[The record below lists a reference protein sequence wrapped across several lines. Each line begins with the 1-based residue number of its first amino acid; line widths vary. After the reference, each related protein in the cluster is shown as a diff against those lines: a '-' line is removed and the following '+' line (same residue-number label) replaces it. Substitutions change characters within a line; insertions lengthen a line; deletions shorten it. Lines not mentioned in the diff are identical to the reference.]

1 MLQSNADR
9 CDKIWDNVC
18 LAEDGDE
25 LCAWIFGWSD
35 DESFDDYDDD
45 EDEDWYNSE
54 DEEDEVE
61 LDSFEEEEEWRARN
75 LRG

>member
-9 CDKIWDNVC
+9 CDEIWDNVC

-25 LCAWIFGWSD
+25 LCAFIFGFND
-35 DESFDDYDDD
+35 DESVDDYDDD
-45 EDEDWYNSE
+45 EDEAWYNSE
-54 DEEDEVE
+54 DEGEEE
-61 LDSFEEEEEWRARN
+61 WGSFEEEEEWRARS

>member
-9 CDKIWDNVC
+9 CDEIWDNVC
-18 LAEDGDE
+18 LAEDGE
-25 LCAWIFGWSD
+25 ILCAWIFAGFND
-35 DESFDDYDDD
+35 DGSFDDYDDD

-54 DEEDEVE
+54 DEE
-61 LDSFEEEEEWRARN
+61 LDSFEEEEEWRARS

>member
-9 CDKIWDNVC
+9 CDEIWDNVC

-25 LCAWIFGWSD
+25 LCAYIFGLSD
-35 DESFDDYDDD
+35 DGSFDDYDDD

-54 DEEDEVE
+54 
-61 LDSFEEEEEWRARN
+61 LDSFEEEEEWRARS

>member
-9 CDKIWDNVC
+9 CDEIWDNVC

-25 LCAWIFGWSD
+25 LCSWIFNFD
-35 DESFDDYDDD
+35 DGSFDDYDDD

-54 DEEDEVE
+54 DEE
-61 LDSFEEEEEWRARN
+61 LDSFEEEEEWRARS

>member
-9 CDKIWDNVC
+9 CDEIWDNVC

-25 LCAWIFGWSD
+25 LCSWIFGWSD

-45 EDEDWYNSE
+45 GDLYNSE
-54 DEEDEVE
+54 DEGEEE
-61 LDSFEEEEEWRARN
+61 LDSFEEEEEWRARS

>member
-9 CDKIWDNVC
+9 CDEIWDNVC

-25 LCAWIFGWSD
+25 LCSWIFGLSD
-35 DESFDDYDDD
+35 DGSFDDYDDD

-54 DEEDEVE
+54 DE
-61 LDSFEEEEEWRARN
+61 LDSFEEEEEWRARS